1 MAKQDEYGQIK
12 QIAKFIIGGI
22 AMITLIIK
30 MIKDEKTNNKR
41 VL

>member
-1 MAKQDEYGQIK
+1 MAKPDEYGQIK

-30 MIKDEKTNNKR
+30 IKKDEKNKKSN
-41 VL
+41 VG